1 MSNCLITSYQDLTK
15 TEFKQQHMKKFFTL
29 SCLFLLF
36 LTAANAQK
44 ADGSIK
50 GKLTDSTGKTPLAGA
65 TVSALSAKDSAL
77 ATFTLTNK
85 QGAFEIK
92 GLEYGDYQLVIS
104 FQGYETVKKK
114 VSLAAAKKE
123 ADLGELVVQKEYK
136 TLQGVVV
143 TTDAPV
149 VIKNDTVQFKADAFK
164 TRPNATVEDL
174 LKKIPGVQV
183 DKDGNVNAQG
193 ESVQKVY
200 VNGKEFFGNDPKLA
214 TKNLTADMVEN
225 VQVFDDMSD
234 QARFSKV
241 DDGSRQKAIN
251 ITLKKDKNKGVFG
264 RALGAGGYSNENGGR
279 YEGNVS
285 LNRFNG
291 NNRLSVLFNTNNINK
306 QGFSFSDIISSMG
319 GFSGFGGGG
328 GGFSGGGGRGGSGGG
343 GGGFGGGGGG
353 FGGGG
358 GGFGGGGM
366 TMVSTRGGGFG
377 GIGTGPTGITTSL
390 STGINFNTE
399 GKKLK
404 SSGSYFYSRTRNEQE
419 QNTYRQTFFPRD
431 SIALLSRTNTSDN
444 VNENHRFNM
453 RFEYAI
459 DSMHSILYTPSLTIQ
474 HSDNENQDTSFTYSQ
489 TPLQKY
495 LALTG
500 RTTNTNVR
508 DGLNWNNN
516 LLFRKRFKT
525 PGRTITLG
533 WNNTIGNS
541 ESEGYTISPLRF
553 FKPDGSQLPGFS
565 QNQQNFQDTK
575 TDNNTLS
582 LSYTEPMGTNKV
594 MEFNYAYTD
603 NKSSSDRKTYDYNA
617 SNGRYDIKNLPL
629 TNDFENIFEA
639 HRFGANYRVQE
650 KKYNYQ
656 LGMGVQQ
663 ATLTSESFR
672 ALTNKD
678 SITRQSFVNFFPQA
692 SFNWTPSR
700 TKGLRFNYR
709 GRTNQ
714 PSVSQLQDVIDVSNA
729 LQWRTGNP
737 GLKQEFSHNV
747 NLGFNSFNIM
757 TFKFLAANLNFSATQ
772 NKIVNTIKDTLR
784 GIQLTRPV
792 NMDGAFNTS
801 AFFTVGLPFKNAKLK
816 GSSLNFTTFALYNR
830 DISLLFGQKN
840 VGKTTTLTQTAG
852 ANFNLKEKWDLSANA
867 SLSYYKIKYSV
878 NSALN
883 EDYLTQTYSADIARI
898 FSKPGI
904 TIATDIDYYINS
916 GRAAGFNQSI
926 PLWNASMS
934 KQLFKK
940 KNGELKFTVNDI
952 LNQNQSITRNNGDNY
967 IEDVRSMVLR
977 RYFMVS
983 FLFNINRMGGKNA
996 QQQQMPGMPR
1006 MMERNMRN
1014 MRMY

>member
-1 MSNCLITSYQDLTK
+1 
-15 TEFKQQHMKKFFTL
+15 MKKIFTL
-29 SCLFLLF
+29 SCFLFLF
-36 LTAANAQK
+36 LAVSYAQK
-44 ADGSIK
+44 ADGVLK
-50 GKLTDSTGKTPLAGA
+50 GKLTDSSGKQPLVGA
-65 TVSALSAKDSAL
+65 TVSAMNVKDSSL

-85 QGAFEIK
+85 LGAFEIK
-92 GLEYGDYQLVIS
+92 GLEYGDYQLIIS
-104 FQGYETVKKK
+104 FQGFETLKKT
-114 VSLAAAKKE
+114 VTVQAAKKE
-123 ADLGELVVQKEYK
+123 VDLGELVVNKEYK
-136 TLQGVVV
+136 TLEGVVV

-193 ESVQKVY
+193 ESVQKVF

-234 QARFSKV
+234 QARFTKI
-241 DDGSRQKAIN
+241 DDGSRTKAIN

-279 YEGNVS
+279 YEGNLS
-285 LNRFNG
+285 MNLFNG
-291 NNRLSVLFNTNNINK
+291 NNRVSVLFNANNINK
-306 QGFSFSDIISSMG
+306 QGFSFNDIISSMG
-319 GFSGFGGGG
+319 GFSGFASNSGGGAGGRGGGG
-328 GGFSGGGGRGGSGGG
+328 GGFSGGGGS
-343 GGGFGGGGGG
+343 
-353 FGGGG
+353 

-366 TMVSTRGGGFG
+366 SMMSTRGGGFG

-390 STGINFNTE
+390 SAGTNFNTE
-399 GKKLK
+399 SKKIK
-404 SSGSYFYSRTRNEQE
+404 ASGSYFYSRTRNEQE
-419 QNTYRQTFFPRD
+419 QNTYRQTFFPND
-431 SIALLSRTNTSDN
+431 SIALMTRTTTSDN
-444 VNENHRFNM
+444 INQNHRFNM
-453 RFEYAI
+453 RFEYMI
-459 DSMHSILYTPSLTIQ
+459 DSMHSILYTPNLTLQ
-474 HSDNENQDTSFTYSQ
+474 HSDNDNEDTTSTISQ
-489 TPLQKY
+489 TPLQQY
-495 LALTG
+495 LALSG

-553 FKPDGSQLPGFS
+553 YKPDGSQIPGFS
-565 QNQQNFQDTK
+565 QNQQNTQDTR
-575 TDNNTLS
+575 TNNNTLS
-582 LSYTEPMGTNKV
+582 LSYTEPVGLNKV
-594 MEFNYAYTD
+594 MEFNYAFTN
-603 NKSSSDRKTYDYNA
+603 NKSNSDRKVFNYNNA
-617 SNGRYDIKNLPL
+617 NGLYDIKNLPL
-629 TNDFENIFEA
+629 TNEFDNIFEA
-639 HRFGANYRVQE
+639 HRFGANFRVQD

-678 SITRQSFVNFFPQA
+678 SVTSQSYVNFFPQA

-714 PSVSQLQDVIDVSNA
+714 PSISQLQDVIDVSNA

-737 GLKQEFSHNV
+737 GLKQEFSHTV
-747 NLGFNSFNIM
+747 SLGYNSFDIL
-757 TFKFLAANLNFSATQ
+757 TFKFMAGNLNFSTTR
-772 NKIVNTIKDTLR
+772 NKIVNTIKDTLN

-792 NMDGAFNTS
+792 NMNGAYNVS
-801 AFFTVGLPFKNAKLK
+801 GFFTFGLPFKNPKLK
-816 GSSLNFTTFALYNR
+816 GSSLNFTSFAIYNK
-830 DISLLFGQKN
+830 DISLLFNQEN
-840 VGKTTTLTQTAG
+840 IGKTLTLTQTAG

-867 SLSYYKIKYSV
+867 SLSYYNIKYSV
-878 NSALN
+878 NTALN
-883 EDYLTQTYSADIARI
+883 EDYLAQTYSFDIARI
-898 FSKPGI
+898 FSKPGL
-904 TIATDIDYYINS
+904 TIATDIDYYVNS

-983 FLFNINRMGGKNA
+983 FLFNLNRMGGKNN